1 MHQIGDAKREET
13 TASGADGAAGGDADE
28 GRKVAEAEEEAA
40 LKLGLELGLTPA
52 QIAFEQ
58 NKKRRVRSPPPRH
71 RVALHTAQCTA
82 LDCRAPC
89 MCVCVCGPAQC
100 MHGSR
105 TCGAVCS
112 QFKSTVKKQVGSSYR
127 EKIDVST
134 ARTPPPS
141 RPHDDRRREFNV
153 LGHVVA
159 CTSCRT

>member
-82 LDCRAPC
+82 LDCRAPR
-89 MCVCVCGPAQC
+89 MCVCAC
-100 MHGSR
+100 
-105 TCGAVCS
+105 AVYAWLTHVRCR
-112 QFKSTVKKQVGSSYR
+112 VLAVQVDGQ
-127 EKIDVST
+127 E
-134 ARTPPPS
+134 AGW
-141 RPHDDRRREFNV
+141 V
-153 LGHVVA
+153 LVPGED
-159 CTSCRT
+159 